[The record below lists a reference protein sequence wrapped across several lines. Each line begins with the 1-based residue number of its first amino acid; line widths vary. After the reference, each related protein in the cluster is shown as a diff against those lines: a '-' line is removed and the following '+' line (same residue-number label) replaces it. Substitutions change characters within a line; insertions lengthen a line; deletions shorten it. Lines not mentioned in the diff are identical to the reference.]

1 MKTFPNETEPADHL
15 ELRKLLEQAKP
26 LMLPMFPE
34 LQKTWAAESP
44 LGQGIK
50 SILTEHPEY
59 LPEVRAVVG
68 GAFPDPNA
76 KDYLEQLLGTNSLGP
91 LV

>member
-1 MKTFPNETEPADHL
+1 MKAFPNKNKPADHL
-15 ELRKLLEQAKP
+15 ELTKLLEQAKP

-44 LGQGIK
+44 LGQQIK
-50 SILTEHPEY
+50 SILAEHPEY
-59 LPEVRAVVG
+59 YPEVRAIVG

-76 KDYLEQLLGTNSLGP
+76 KDDLEQFLGTNSLGP